1 MKIKEIIKSATY
13 GNLLFIVLTIIAIC
27 LIMIS
32 FIIPPTGIIDGSV
45 LAAVGELF
53 AFAAL
58 GTFLQAV
65 NSGKRASVRH
75 GETELSIENT
85 ESDGELQA
93 DDTQD

>member
-1 MKIKEIIKSATY
+1 MKIKEIIKSAIY
-13 GNLLFIVLTIIAIC
+13 GNLLFIVLTIISVC
-27 LIMIS
+27 LIILS
-32 FIIPPTGIIDGSV
+32 FIIPPTGVIDGSV

-58 GTFLQAV
+58 GVFLQAV

-85 ESDGELQA
+85 SSNGELQV